1 MYYISFMKKLILY
14 VILFNLIYVYP
25 VKSEDVSPEPTTWN
39 TRLKDAIFDEQDVLL
54 DGSEI
59 MNMESPYRALD
70 AAIVPITIKFKIDQK
85 DKQFIKKVMLIVDEN
100 PSPIVGNFNFSPKS
114 GNASLTTRIRI
125 DKYTYVRAIAETND
139 KKKYMVASFVK
150 AAGGCSAPSLADTDA
165 VMARL
170 GRMKMKFI
178 KTDSKNENYNVAE
191 FLVSHPNFS
200 GLQFNQLTRAEI
212 PAHFIN
218 YVKIEQDDELIL
230 EATPDISLSEDP
242 SFIFNYKDS
251 GGPINVFVEDSEG
264 QTFKKEFSTSNLV
277 SRN

>member
-1 MYYISFMKKLILY
+1 MRRLILY
-14 VILFNLIYVYP
+14 FFLCNFIFVDLVESKDF
-25 VKSEDVSPEPTTWN
+25 SPEPVTWN
-39 TRLKDAIFDEQDVLL
+39 NRLKDAIFDEEDVIF

-70 AAIVPITIKFKIDQK
+70 AAIVPITINFKIDQK
-85 DKQFIKKVMLIVDEN
+85 DKQFIRKMTLIVDEN
-100 PSPIVGNFNFSPKS
+100 PSPIVGSFNFSQKS

-139 KKKYMVASFVK
+139 NKKYMVANFVK
-150 AAGGCSAPSLADTDA
+150 AAGGCSAPSLADMDA

-212 PAHFIN
+212 PAHFVN
-218 YVKIEQDDELIL
+218 YVKIAQDNEVIL
-230 EATPDISLSEDP
+230 EASPDISLSEDP

-264 QTFKKEFSTSNLV
+264 KIFKKSFSTSNLV

>member
-1 MYYISFMKKLILY
+1 MKKLSICL
-14 VILFNLIYVYP
+14 ILFHLIYFHSVE
-25 VKSEDVSPEPTTWN
+25 SRDNSPEPVTWN
-39 TRLKDAIFDEQDVLL
+39 TVLKDAIYDEEDVIL
-54 DGSEI
+54 DGSKI

-70 AAIVPITIKFKIDQK
+70 AAIVPITINFKIDQK
-85 DKQFIKKVMLIVDEN
+85 DKRYIKKMTLVVDEN
-100 PSPIVGNFNFSPKS
+100 PSPIVGNFNFTQKS

-139 KKKYMVASFVK
+139 NKKYMVANFVK
-150 AAGGCSAPSLADTDA
+150 AAGGCSAPSLADMDA

-170 GRMKMKFI
+170 GKMKMKFI
-178 KTDSKNENYNVAE
+178 KTDSINESYNVAE

-218 YVKIEQDDELIL
+218 YVKIEQDDEVIL

-251 GGPINVFVEDSEG
+251 GGPIHVFVEDSEG
-264 QTFKKEFSTSNLV
+264 KIFKRSFSTSNLI
-277 SRN
+277 SQN

>member
-1 MYYISFMKKLILY
+1 MKIFLSCIL
-14 VILFNLIYVYP
+14 LLNLMIVHQ
-25 VKSEDVSPEPTTWN
+25 VTSKDNSPEPTTWN
-39 TRLKDAIFDEQDVLL
+39 STLKDLVFDDDVLL
-54 DGSEI
+54 DGAKI
-59 MNMESPYRALD
+59 MSMESPYRALD
-70 AAIVPITIKFKIDQK
+70 AAIVPIKINFKIDQR
-85 DKQFIKKVMLIVDEN
+85 DERFIKKLTLIVDEN
-100 PSPIVGNFNFSPKS
+100 PSPVVAKFNFTKKT
-114 GNASLTTRIRI
+114 GNASLTTRIRV

-139 KKKYMVASFVK
+139 DKKYMIANFVK
-150 AAGGCSAPSLADTDA
+150 AAGGCSAPSLADMDA

-170 GRMKMKFI
+170 GKMKMKFI
-178 KTDSKNENYNVAE
+178 KTDSKNEDYNVAE

-218 YVKIEQDDELIL
+218 YVKIEQDGQIIL

-251 GGPINVFVEDSEG
+251 GGPLNVFVEDSEG
-264 QTFKKEFSTSNLV
+264 QTFNKEFSTSNLV

>member
-1 MYYISFMKKLILY
+1 MNILVLY
-14 VILFNLIYVYP
+14 LILFNLMFVNSLEA
-25 VKSEDVSPEPTTWN
+25 KGNSPEPVTWN
-39 TRLKDAIFDEQDVLL
+39 NVLKDAIFDEQDVLL
-54 DGSEI
+54 DGSKI

-70 AAIVPITIKFKIDQK
+70 AAIVPITINFKIDQK
-85 DKQFIKKVMLIVDEN
+85 DDRFIKKMTLIVDEN
-100 PSPIVGNFNFSPKS
+100 PSPIVGNFNFTKKS

-139 KKKYMVASFVK
+139 NKKYMIANFVK
-150 AAGGCSAPSLADTDA
+150 AAGGCSAPSLGDMDA
-165 VMARL
+165 IMARL
-170 GRMKMKFI
+170 GKMKMKFI
-178 KTDSKNENYNVAE
+178 KTDSKNEKYNVAQ

-218 YVKIEQDDELIL
+218 YVKIVQDNDIIL

-264 QTFKKEFSTSNLV
+264 QTFKKEFSTSNLI